1 MEQYAFVGII
11 FAAVYVTLNSLYVLF
26 AMYRDFK
33 TMDVNDKML
42 SHTEYNNGVTDKIW
56 LQTKYALEANRKDMG
71 TLCGYVSKIDV
82 LSKEIEELKKSHADN
97 LNKEVKGFEFW
108 ITDIYRT
115 LKQAADGT
123 LDPHTTIEHI
133 KSLRILPE
141 DKPLETTKP
150 TVEWSTPAVEWKEI

>member
-11 FAAVYVTLNSLYVLF
+11 FAAVYVSLNSLYILF
-26 AMYRDFK
+26 SMYRDFK
-33 TMDVNDKML
+33 TMDVTNKML
-42 SHTEYNNGVTDKIW
+42 SHSEYNNGVTDKIW
-56 LQTKYALEANRKDMG
+56 LQTKYALEANRKDMDK
-71 TLCGYVSKIDV
+71 LSGYINKIDS
-82 LSKEIEELKKSHADN
+82 LNKEIEELKKSSADS

-123 LDPHTTIEHI
+123 LDPQTTIEHI

-150 TVEWSTPAVEWKEI
+150 TVEWSTPVEWKEV

>member
-11 FAAVYVTLNSLYVLF
+11 FAAVYVTINSLYMLF
-26 AMYRDFK
+26 AIYRDFK
-33 TMDVNDKML
+33 AMDVNNKML
-42 SHTEYNNGVTDKIW
+42 SHSEYNKTVNDRLW
-56 LQTKYALEANRKDMG
+56 LQTKYSLEANRKDMG
-71 TLCGYVSKIDV
+71 KLSGYVSKIDS
-82 LSKEIEELKKSHADN
+82 LNKEIEELKKSSADN

-123 LDPHTTIEHI
+123 LDPQTTIEHI

-141 DKPLETTKP
+141 DQPLQTTKP